1 MWKISIQ
8 VKPGAVMLP
17 PSEPILGNRM
27 PISSKN
33 VCFSEKSQVSLGTAF
48 SMKFLLLRAKL
59 CMWSFS
65 TVHVPERV
73 SAQAP
78 PPQAGINIVLGVV
91 PPIVPAVVAGLFH
104 FLVLL
109 SGMIEKVTASLVT

>member
-1 MWKISIQ
+1 
-8 VKPGAVMLP
+8 
-17 PSEPILGNRM
+17 M
-27 PISSKN
+27 PVSFKN
-33 VCFSEKSQVSLGTAF
+33 VCFSEKSQVSLGSAF
-48 SMKFLLLRAKL
+48 SMKFLLFRAKL

-65 TVHVPERV
+65 TLHVPERV
-73 SAQAP
+73 AAQAP
-78 PPQAGINIVLGVV
+78 PRQARINIEPAVV